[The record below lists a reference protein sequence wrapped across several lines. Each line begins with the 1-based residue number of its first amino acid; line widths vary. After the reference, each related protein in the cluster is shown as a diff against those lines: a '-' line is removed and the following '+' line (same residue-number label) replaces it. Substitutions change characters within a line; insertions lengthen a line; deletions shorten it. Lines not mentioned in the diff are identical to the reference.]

1 MKEIIVIGGGPAG
14 LMASITAAEGGGRVM
29 ILEKNS
35 EAGRKILS
43 TGNGR
48 CNFTNRHMD
57 ACCYNTD
64 DRKRMMAVIDAFG
77 NEALIDFFRDLGVM
91 TTDRDGWCYPA
102 SLSAESIQ
110 LALISRAERL
120 GVKIKGGKT
129 VRGIRK
135 KTNRF
140 LVDTDGYSYESDAV
154 ILSTGGL
161 ASPGSGSSGDGFS
174 FLSELGVGLIDPSP
188 ALVPLVTEDS
198 FLKKASGVRVDAGLT
213 LLIEGKEAGS
223 SYGNLQITDFGISG
237 IPVFQLSSKAVRAL
251 DQGKDVEIAVDLLPE
266 IEESAIYEY
275 MQMAAE
281 SLKETDMTWLLVSGF
296 FPRKLAKALMG
307 KSMTIGEWDGR
318 PPRTR
323 GIVLRIKGSKGFGSA
338 QTTSGG
344 VPFSELSCDLSIKGI
359 PGLFVCGEI
368 VDVDGICGGYN
379 LQWAFSSGY
388 AAGKGVL

>member
-1 MKEIIVIGGGPAG
+1 MYDIIIVGGGPAG

-91 TTDRDGWCYPA
+91 TTERDGWCYPA

-174 FLSELGVGLIDPSP
+174 FLSELGVLI
-188 ALVPLVTEDS
+188 PL
-198 FLKKASGVRVDAGLT
+198 
-213 LLIEGKEAGS
+213 
-223 SYGNLQITDFGISG
+223 Q
-237 IPVFQLSSKAVRAL
+237 PLSR
-251 DQGKDVEIAVDLLPE
+251 
-266 IEESAIYEY
+266 
-275 MQMAAE
+275 
-281 SLKETDMTWLLVSGF
+281 W
-296 FPRKLAKALMG
+296 
-307 KSMTIGEWDGR
+307 
-318 PPRTR
+318 
-323 GIVLRIKGSKGFGSA
+323 
-338 QTTSGG
+338 
-344 VPFSELSCDLSIKGI
+344 
-359 PGLFVCGEI
+359 
-368 VDVDGICGGYN
+368 
-379 LQWAFSSGY
+379 
-388 AAGKGVL
+388 